1 MPRRN
6 IFEES
11 YIKKRVTGH
20 KKRNT
25 DQALL
30 EKLRSLVRE
39 NGNACWVQ
47 GEYRFLF
54 PDGVYRI
61 EDDAGKGSGN
71 GSFGSYFWRSREIYV
86 TYAEALHLYERL
98 VLEKSGRRCATNG
111 LLRNLRRRFGDTF
124 LAEYLPVMEQMKR
137 KNRGRKEVEGGG

>member
-1 MPRRN
+1 MPKRSV
-6 IFEES
+6 FEES
-11 YIKKRVTGH
+11 YIKKRVTGQ
-20 KKRNT
+20 KKRST
-25 DQALL
+25 DQISL

-39 NGNACWVQ
+39 NGSACWVQ

-61 EDDAGKGSGN
+61 ADGAEKGSGN
-71 GSFGSYFWRSREIYV
+71 GSFGSYFWQGREIYV

-98 VLEKSGRRCATNG
+98 VLEKSGRRCTTNG

-137 KNRGRKEVEGGG
+137 KNRRRKTDG